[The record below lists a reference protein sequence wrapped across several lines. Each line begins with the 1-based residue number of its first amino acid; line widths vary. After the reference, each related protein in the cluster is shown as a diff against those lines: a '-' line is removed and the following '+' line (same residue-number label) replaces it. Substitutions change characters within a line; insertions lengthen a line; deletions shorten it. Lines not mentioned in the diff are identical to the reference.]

1 MTKRQRFI
9 IRWLV
14 LTLLAVFVLTPLPGL
29 RSEKQDYREQLRRGD
44 FISRGEMLQF
54 LETWSDFTAKNIF
67 QSPDIQASLSMEK
80 PSESF
85 PPKIA
90 RWLRH
95 KGWHADRFFYVEQR
109 LKSIVKSAQLQQQ
122 VLENRKLL
130 ASTKPNFSNSAYN
143 ALQNLINEQDA
154 QLNLY
159 HVTQGEIDMVMPQLP
174 LISDILEGR
183 AVYRP
188 ASFF

>member
-1 MTKRQRFI
+1 
-9 IRWLV
+9 
-14 LTLLAVFVLTPLPGL
+14 
-29 RSEKQDYREQLRRGD
+29 
-44 FISRGEMLQF
+44 
-54 LETWSDFTAKNIF
+54 
-67 QSPDIQASLSMEK
+67 MEK

-85 PPKIA
+85 RPKLPVGCA
-90 RWLRH
+90 TGAGMRP
-95 KGWHADRFFYVEQR
+95 FFYVEQR

-159 HVTQGEIDMVMPQLP
+159 HVTQGEIDMVMPQLQ